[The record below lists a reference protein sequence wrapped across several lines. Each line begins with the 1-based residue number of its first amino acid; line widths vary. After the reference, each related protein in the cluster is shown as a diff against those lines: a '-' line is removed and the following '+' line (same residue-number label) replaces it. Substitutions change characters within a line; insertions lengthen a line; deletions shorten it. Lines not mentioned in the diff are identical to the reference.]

1 MQTNANDALKEGS
14 GVPPKVPFPS
24 AFYHELAQQQDLEDA
39 NNLPLDFLSSK
50 MVSKY
55 IYNYCDLPSMWHS
68 DIAALNGESFP

>member
-39 NNLPLDFLSSK
+39 NNLLLDLLSSK
-50 MVSKY
+50 MVS
-55 IYNYCDLPSMWHS
+55 
-68 DIAALNGESFP
+68 